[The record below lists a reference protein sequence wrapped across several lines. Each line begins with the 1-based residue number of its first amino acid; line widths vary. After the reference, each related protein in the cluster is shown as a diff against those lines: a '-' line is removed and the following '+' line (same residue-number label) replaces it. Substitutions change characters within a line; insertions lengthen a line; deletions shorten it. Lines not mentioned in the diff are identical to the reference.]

1 MVSFNIILKYV
12 FQGKCNLLKTPL
24 QRIVTGCFLVAVA
37 FIVSGILELQLKTTF
52 PDIPSVS
59 QVRTISIPELQLKTT
74 FPDIPSVSQ
83 VNPPIYHNTLGLI
96 NPNNK
101 KKWRQKFNRIKFGF
115 VLSKNL
121 QIELGSGRL

>member
-74 FPDIPSVSQ
+74 FPDIPSGSQVRTISITELQLKTTFPDIPSVSQ

-101 KKWRQKFNRIKFGF
+101 KK
-115 VLSKNL
+115 
-121 QIELGSGRL
+121 

>member
-1 MVSFNIILKYV
+1 MVTFNIILKYV

-59 QVRTISIPELQLKTT
+59 QV
-74 FPDIPSVSQ
+74 
-83 VNPPIYHNTLGLI
+83 NPPMITILGLI

-101 KKWRQKFNRIKFGF
+101 NK
-115 VLSKNL
+115 
-121 QIELGSGRL
+121 